1 MNDAVRKLLDEPNYA
16 VLGTINPDGSP
27 QTSLVWIGRD
37 GDDVVIST
45 AAGRRKERNIRRD
58 PRVSL
63 SVWDRADPERYA
75 EIRGQAAIHP
85 DPGRELAV
93 ELAEKYEGPGGGQ
106 QFLDLPAEVVRVTIR
121 ITAAARRG
129 ERRRLNPIR
138 KQAQD
143 PGLGFQAIRFCV

>member
-1 MNDAVRKLLDEPNYA
+1 VAASLNVAVRTLLDEPNYA

-27 QTSLVWIGRD
+27 QTSLVWIGTD

-45 AAGRRKERNIRRD
+45 AARRRKERNIQRD

-75 EIRGQAAIHP
+75 EIRGLATIQP

-93 ELAEKYEGPGGGQ
+93 LLGEKYEGPGGGQ
-106 QFLDLPAEVVRVTIR
+106 KFLDLPAEVVRVTIR
-121 ITAAARRG
+121 ITPQHVAGNAAS
-129 ERRRLNPIR
+129 
-138 KQAQD
+138 
-143 PGLGFQAIRFCV
+143 

>member
-1 MNDAVRKLLDEPNYA
+1 
-16 VLGTINPDGSP
+16 
-27 QTSLVWIGRD
+27 
-37 GDDVVIST
+37 
-45 AAGRRKERNIRRD
+45 
-58 PRVSL
+58 VSL

-121 ITAAARRG
+121 ITAQHVAGNAAG
-129 ERRRLNPIR
+129 
-138 KQAQD
+138 
-143 PGLGFQAIRFCV
+143 

>member
-1 MNDAVRKLLDEPNYA
+1 VTASLNDAVQKLVDEPNHA

-45 AAGRRKERNIRRD
+45 AAGRRKERNIGRD

-75 EIRGQAAIHP
+75 EIRGLAAVHP

-93 ELAEKYEGPGGGQ
+93 RLAEKYEGAGAGEK
-106 QFLDLPAEVVRVTIR
+106 FLDLPAEVVRVTIR
-121 ITAAARRG
+121 IAPQHVAGNAAS
-129 ERRRLNPIR
+129 
-138 KQAQD
+138 
-143 PGLGFQAIRFCV
+143 

>member
-1 MNDAVRKLLDEPNYA
+1 VAASLSDAVRKLLDEPNHA

-27 QTSLVWIGRD
+27 QTSLVWIGLD

-45 AAGRRKERNIRRD
+45 AAGRRKERNIQRD

-75 EIRGQAAIHP
+75 ELRGLAAVHP

-93 ELAEKYEGPGGGQ
+93 RLGQKYEGPEGGQ
-106 QFLDLPAEVVRVTIR
+106 KFLDLPAEVVRVTIR
-121 ITAAARRG
+121 IAPQHVAGNAAG
-129 ERRRLNPIR
+129 
-138 KQAQD
+138 
-143 PGLGFQAIRFCV
+143 

>member
-1 MNDAVRKLLDEPNYA
+1 VAASLNLNDAVRKLLDEPNYA
-16 VLGTINPDGSP
+16 VLGTINLDGSP

-75 EIRGQAAIHP
+75 ELRGLAAVHP
-85 DPGRELAV
+85 DPGRQLAV
-93 ELAEKYEGPGGGQ
+93 RLAEKYQGPGAGR
-106 QFLDLPAEVVRVTIR
+106 QFLDLPAEVVRVTILLSPQHVAGN
-121 ITAAARRG
+121 AAG
-129 ERRRLNPIR
+129 
-138 KQAQD
+138 
-143 PGLGFQAIRFCV
+143 

>member
-1 MNDAVRKLLDEPNYA
+1 MAASLNDAVRKLLDEPNYA

-27 QTSLVWIGRD
+27 QTSLVWMGRD

-45 AAGRRKERNIRRD
+45 AARRRKERNIQRD

-63 SVWDRADPERYA
+63 SVWDRADPERYV
-75 EIRGQAAIHP
+75 EIRGLAAIHP

-93 ELAEKYEGPGGGQ
+93 ELAEKYEGPGAGQ

-121 ITAAARRG
+121 IAPQHVAGNAAG
-129 ERRRLNPIR
+129 
-138 KQAQD
+138 
-143 PGLGFQAIRFCV
+143 

>member
-1 MNDAVRKLLDEPNYA
+1 VTASLNDAVRKLLDEPNYA
-16 VLGTINPDGSP
+16 VLGTVNPDGSP

-45 AAGRRKERNIRRD
+45 AAGRRKEQNIRRD

-93 ELAEKYEGPGGGQ
+93 ELAEKYEGPGGGR

-121 ITAAARRG
+121 IAPQHVAGNAVG
-129 ERRRLNPIR
+129 
-138 KQAQD
+138 
-143 PGLGFQAIRFCV
+143 